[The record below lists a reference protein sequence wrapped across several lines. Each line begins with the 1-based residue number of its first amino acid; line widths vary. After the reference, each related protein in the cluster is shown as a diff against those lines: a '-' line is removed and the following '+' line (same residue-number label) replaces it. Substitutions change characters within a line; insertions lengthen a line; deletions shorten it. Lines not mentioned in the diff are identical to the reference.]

1 MNEYPERQNLKILF
15 LRQSE
20 GVYTFGRRKV
30 YVKIDKNKQV
40 LVRVGGGYMDMA
52 DFIEQYTHEEVEKI
66 DREDTAKRFQQK
78 LQV

>member
-1 MNEYPERQNLKILF
+1 LF

-20 GVYTFGRRKV
+20 GVYTFGKRKV

-66 DREDTAKRFQQK
+66 HREDTAKRFEQK